1 MTSIDSNDIHKLDN
15 VNSSEV
21 LFKDFYDDNKHF
33 ITRLSQLYMRHDF
46 NNNKVSLD
54 EIREKEKEMEKPVKY
69 EENEIDEIE

>member
-1 MTSIDSNDIHKLDN
+1 MVK
-15 VNSSEV
+15 
-21 LFKDFYDDNKHF
+21 
-33 ITRLSQLYMRHDF
+33 DF